1 MTPLIRF
8 RDAHGVPRWGVVRGD
23 RVHRLLGDW
32 ATTSAL
38 LSAGRAALAMFE
50 EASIPLEAVLTERTL
65 CSPITK
71 NQQVICQAVNYREHA
86 IEAGFGPAGLGANV
100 FFRKASSSLLSARA
114 PVCRPESVQLLDY
127 EIELGLV
134 IGRPIQDPVK
144 ATWQNLH
151 EFVAGVV
158 ITNDLSARDVQV
170 RDGQFF
176 RSKSYRGFGPTGPYL
191 CLLDEKE
198 LARIPELELLL
209 RVDGE
214 VRQQGAAGD
223 MIYDPPATVT
233 ELSGVMDLEPG
244 DLIATG
250 TPSGVALKL
259 PPAPI
264 PQLSQLLPASTRLR
278 LFLRTQLRS
287 KRYLAPGAIIEATI
301 RTADGALDLGLQ
313 RTIITAAAP
322 TPGPG

>member
-1 MTPLIRF
+1 MTPLVRF
-8 RDAHGVPRWGVVRGD
+8 RDAHGIPCWGVVRGE
-23 RVHRLLGDW
+23 RVHRLPSDF

-38 LSAGRAALAMFE
+38 LGAGRAALE
-50 EASIPLEAVLTERTL
+50 VSGEASVSLEAVLTERTL
-65 CSPITK
+65 CSPITT
-71 NQQVICQAVNYREHA
+71 NQQVICQAVNYRAHA

-100 FFRKASSSLLSARA
+100 FFRKASSALTSARA
-114 PVCRPESVQLLDY
+114 AVCRPESVQLFDY
-127 EIELGLV
+127 ELELGLV
-134 IGRPIQDPVK
+134 IGRRIEGPVQV
-144 ATWQNLH
+144 TWQNLH

-158 ITNDLSARDVQV
+158 MTNDLSARDVQV

-198 LARIPELELLL
+198 LARLPELELLL

-214 VRQQGAAGD
+214 VRQQGQAGD
-223 MIYDPPATVT
+223 MIYDPPATLT

-250 TPSGVALKL
+250 TPSGVALKV
-259 PPAPI
+259 PRAPI
-264 PQLSQLLPASTRLR
+264 PQLSQLLPASTRMR

-287 KRYLAPGAIIEATI
+287 KRYLCPGAVIEATI

-313 RTIITAAAP
+313 RTTITSAAP
-322 TPGPG
+322 SQRMQ